1 MKLLIVGSGGQLGSD
16 FVKEANLQGHDTA
29 ALDYPQIDITSPES
43 VLETV
48 KSVRPDVIVNCAAF
62 TAVDLCEGKQDQA
75 FALNADGSANL
86 ARAAKESDALL
97 VHISTDYVFSGDL
110 DRPYTE
116 EDTPGPNSVYGKS
129 KLEGERRIASIWNRH
144 MIFRIAWLYGVNGNN
159 FVKSIRRFGL
169 KNREEGKP
177 LRVVNDQIGSP
188 TWTVSVC
195 RQVLKVLDSG
205 EYGVYHCTSEGS
217 CSWFDFAEEII
228 NASGIDVRVE
238 PCTTEEFPR
247 PAPRPV
253 NSVLENKKL
262 KTLGLNIMPEWKDAF
277 RQFLAAE
284 KESASKGENR

>member
-62 TAVDLCEGKQDQA
+62 TAVDLCEEKQDQA

-129 KLEGERRIASIWNRH
+129 KLEGERRIASVWNRH